1 MSSKDGGPRRSFGR
15 ALAAPRPVTD
25 DPRLGREKPM
35 KLHHNVASPYVRK
48 VMAVAIETGLRER
61 IELVERKMSPVSPSA
76 ELNRDNPLGKIPC
89 LVTDEGVALFDSRV
103 ICEYLDGLHDGPKMF
118 PPAAPARWTALRR
131 QAQGDGMLDA
141 AVGTRYETFLR
152 PEERRWPEW
161 IDAQKQKF
169 RRTLDALE
177 GEAAGF
183 GDAVDV
189 GTITI
194 GCALGYLD
202 FRYQDE
208 NWHAHRPTLAAWWE
222 RFAQR
227 PSMARTAPSEIW

>member
-1 MSSKDGGPRRSFGR
+1 
-15 ALAAPRPVTD
+15 
-25 DPRLGREKPM
+25 M
-35 KLHHNVASPYVRK
+35 KLHYNVASPYVRK
-48 VMAVAIETGLRER
+48 VMAVTIETGLRER
-61 IELVERKMSPVSPSA
+61 IELLEHKMSPVNPSA

-103 ICEYLDGLHDGPKMF
+103 ICEYLDSLHDGPKMF
-118 PPAAPARWTALRR
+118 PPAGPARWSALRR
-131 QAQGDGMLDA
+131 QAEGDGIMDA
-141 AVGTRYETFLR
+141 GVLTRYETFLR

-161 IDAQKQKF
+161 IEGQKLKF
-169 RRTLDALE
+169 RRALDGLE
-177 GEAAGF
+177 AEAEGFGEA
-183 GDAVDV
+183 VDI

-208 NWHAHRPTLAAWWE
+208 NWRAHQPGLAAWWE